1 MMIEFAEPPLS
12 SKMAEYI
19 ELAELYEKAS
29 ACVGFCISLGEKFF
43 GEGIGEVDTNVIPT
57 LMELAGPNVAP
68 RVIPAYAILYWF
80 TVQV

>member
-29 ACVGFCISLGEKFF
+29 ACVGFCISLGEQFF
-43 GEGIGEVDTNVIPT
+43 RDGIVEVDTNIIPT
-57 LMELAGPNVAP
+57 LKDLAGPNVSP
-68 RVIPAYAILYWF
+68 RVLPA
-80 TVQV
+80 